1 MSDSI
6 GQRLKQARKERNLSI
21 EKAEQLTRI
30 RAHYIQA
37 LESDDYSG
45 MSSAAQAR
53 GFLRNYSEF
62 LGMNIDEILDELQ
75 RARTPSETEQFSG
88 PLPSVDNASPLP
100 VLQEEEKPARPFL
113 ASVLNRFRKG
123 GSASETE
130 SQETVPEVEAV
141 NLPEPVIEEPK
152 SPKTRE
158 RKKKI
163 DPTEPKTKR
172 VIKSRKKEAESQETV
187 IEPPA
192 PVVVEEPIVEE
203 ITEIK
208 VDDAP
213 PQIEEKAKP
222 GLLSRFG
229 SLFSIRVSNPN
240 PQEDA
245 LGTVVEEPV
254 SVQVDEVKTED
265 ETPQVEGDQV
275 EVPNEAN
282 VEELR
287 PSLLAKVIAFA
298 RIRLAKPNPKDEVEE
313 VPEVIPALVDDAP
326 ELPKQSAEEIFAEVG
341 AELRKRRDLLSLTVE
356 EVERHTHMRAAFI
369 KAMEDGVFDKLP
381 SPVQTRGM
389 LTNYATFLDLDA
401 DALLLRFADALQARH
416 RLKYPDRPAGSTP
429 PMDVVSSLPF
439 LRSYVAGDMLFGVLI
454 VAMLFALAL
463 WGVGRMIAIQTAE
476 QALPTAPSIPEVLA
490 GSPQATDAQVQTF
503 IPVVDTPFA
512 QNGTPAGLPTLAAN
526 VNVQLNIVAMERT
539 FMRVVVDGDEKFN
552 GRVLPGTA
560 YPFEAENQIEVLT
573 GNGAA
578 LRITYNGRDLGLMG
592 NYGEVVNRVYSIVGV
607 ATPTATLPPTPTNTP
622 PATPTLSVTGTP
634 VPTLTPMITV
644 VP

>member
-88 PLPSVDNASPLP
+88 PLASVDNASPLP

>member
-30 RAHYIQA
+30 RAHYIKA

-75 RARTPSETEQFSG
+75 RARTPAETEQFSG

-100 VLQEEEKPARPFL
+100 VLQEEEKPVRPFL
-113 ASVLNRFRKG
+113 ASVLNRFRK
-123 GSASETE
+123 SKSPPEAEAQE
-130 SQETVPEVEAV
+130 SVPDIEPV
-141 NLPEPVIEEPK
+141 NSPEPVIEELK
-152 SPKTRE
+152 SPKARE

-163 DPTEPKTKR
+163 DSKEPKTKR
-172 VIKSRKKEAESQETV
+172 VVKGRKKQAESQEIIVESPAPIVVKEPV
-187 IEPPA
+187 IE
-192 PVVVEEPIVEE
+192 E
-203 ITEIK
+203 INEIK

-213 PQIEEKAKP
+213 VQIEEDEKP
-222 GLLSRFG
+222 SLISRFG
-229 SLFSIRVSNPN
+229 SLFSIRVSNLNQPEDV
-240 PQEDA
+240 QEM
-245 LGTVVEEPV
+245 VVEEPV
-254 SVQVDEVKTED
+254 SAQVDEVKTED
-265 ETPQVEGDQV
+265 ETPQVEGKPV
-275 EVPNEAN
+275 EVLNEAN
-282 VEELR
+282 AEEPR
-287 PSLLAKVIAFA
+287 PSLLVRVIAFA
-298 RIRLAKPNPKDEVEE
+298 RIRLVKPNPKEEVEE
-313 VPEVIPALVDDAP
+313 IPEVIPAPVDDAP
-326 ELPKQSAEEIFAEVG
+326 ELLKQSAEEIFAEVG

-356 EVERHTHMRAAFI
+356 EVERHTHMRVAFI

-416 RLKYPDRPAGSTP
+416 RMKYPDRPAGSTP

-439 LRSYVAGDMLFGVLI
+439 LRSYVAGDMLFGILI
-454 VAMLFALAL
+454 VAMLFALAF

-490 GSPQATDAQVQTF
+490 GSPQATVVQAQTF
-503 IPVVDTPFA
+503 LPVVDTPFA
-512 QNGTPAGLPTLAAN
+512 KNGTPAGLPTLAAN
-526 VNVQLNIVAMERT
+526 VNVQLNIVALERA

-560 YPFEAENQIEVLT
+560 YPYEAKSQIEVLT

-578 LRITYNGRDLGLMG
+578 LRVTYNGRDLGLMG
-592 NYGEVVNRVYSIVGV
+592 NYGEVVDRVYTIIGV

-622 PATPTLSVTGTP
+622 LATPTLSITGTP
-634 VPTLTPMITV
+634 LPSKTPTITV
-644 VP
+644 TP